1 MSAPTSITPN
11 IPPRFGT
18 LKWYVFGLLIFLLGG
33 AATLVLKR
41 QMGGTDAF
49 ELDRAKKRVEA
60 RQKIETEAK
69 ELLTKSGWADQGK
82 GIVRIPL
89 EDAMALE
96 LAAVK
101 QQKPRP
107 AAYAVGAAVPI
118 PASATAPAPAPAP
131 KADAAKPAPA
141 AKATPAP
148 APGAAPAATPAPA
161 AAPAAQPTSP
171 K

>member
-33 AATLVLKR
+33 VATLVLKR
-41 QMGGTDAF
+41 QMGGTDAY
-49 ELDRAKKRVEA
+49 ELERAKKRVEA

-96 LAAVK
+96 LAALK

-107 AAYAVGAAVPI
+107 AAYAVGAAVPV
-118 PASATAPAPAPAP
+118 PASATAAPAPAP
-131 KADAAKPAPA
+131 KADASKPATPAAPAPA
-141 AKATPAP
+141 AKGT
-148 APGAAPAATPAPA
+148 PAATPAPA
-161 AAPAAQPTSP
+161 PAATPAAQPTTP